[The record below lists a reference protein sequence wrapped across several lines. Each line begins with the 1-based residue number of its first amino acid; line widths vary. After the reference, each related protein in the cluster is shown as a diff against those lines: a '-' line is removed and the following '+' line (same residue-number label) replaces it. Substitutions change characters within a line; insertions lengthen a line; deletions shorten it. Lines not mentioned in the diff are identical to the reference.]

1 MQPGKSFRYA
11 LLCMLLCST
20 HSLALAAGNLA
31 EQLGGVWQRTEFR
44 ERPGDPEKSWPFE
57 MTIKP
62 ESDGRYGTIYFN
74 VEGKQYT
81 CGYDVTESND
91 ASGAEHQILLSGQ
104 VPFSGKVDTYQLWF
118 DADGT
123 LRLESKL
130 VSTRGKM
137 FTHLHRFKRVSTDT
151 TGAKDLK
158 LTLAEAIGQQ
168 VISAWIEP
176 VARDKGSRSKVRTS
190 SLLIARKYDNPGQLS
205 VQFKP
210 GLYSLP
216 GKHDGRETLIWLA
229 PAGKRELAF
238 QPKPSDNSPPSTRP
252 IPVRIQVLS
261 GKISSKPTQ
270 LTMNTAK
277 PPVLTTPEISD
288 QQRINVLK
296 FLQDR
301 GHELPS
307 GNAQEL
313 LDPTFHTAIETES
326 SSSPLRDAYREWL
339 KQQ

>member
-1 MQPGKSFRYA
+1 MQPGNTCRYA
-11 LLCMLLCST
+11 LLCILLCST
-20 HSLALAAGNLA
+20 SPIAQAAGNLA
-31 EQLGGVWQRTEFR
+31 KQLGGVWQRTEFR

-62 ESDGRYGTIYFN
+62 ENDGRTGTILFN
-74 VEGKQYT
+74 VEGKSYT
-81 CGYDVTESND
+81 GGYDITESSD
-91 ASGAEHQILLSGQ
+91 TSGATHQVQFNGQ
-104 VPFSGKVDTYQLWF
+104 HPFSGKVDKYQVWF
-118 DADGT
+118 DADNT

-158 LTLAEAIGQQ
+158 LTLADAIGQK

-176 VARDKGSRSKVRTS
+176 IGRDPGSRSKVRTS
-190 SLLIARKYDNPGQLS
+190 SLLVARTDENPGKLAIE
-205 VQFKP
+205 FKP
-210 GLYSLP
+210 GLYALP
-216 GKHDGRETLIWLA
+216 GKRNSQETLIWLA
-229 PAGKRELAF
+229 PAGKREFTF
-238 QPKPSDNSPPSTRP
+238 QPKLSDDFPPSTRP
-252 IPVRIQVLS
+252 LAVRIQVLS
-261 GKISSKPTQ
+261 GRISSNLTQ
-270 LTMNTAK
+270 LSMNTAK
-277 PPVLTTPEISD
+277 PPVLSAPKIND

-313 LDPTFHTAIETES
+313 LDPAFHHAIEAES
-326 SSSPLRDAYREWL
+326 SSSPLHNAYREWL